1 MNCAEVGAL
10 RGAVVGVENV
20 EEVAIAV
27 VEHAALNL
35 AEVDGLP
42 IKVRIPSALAVDA
55 NWARVSFAGCA
66 PRHTPHVADGLHQQP
81 CDEGVYASLTLSALK
96 SALKSA
102 PLE

>member
-1 MNCAEVGAL
+1 MMRVEVPVCREMNCAEVGAL

-35 AEVDGLP
+35 AEADGLP
-42 IKVRIPSALAVDA
+42 IRVRIPSALAVDA

-66 PRHTPHVADGLHQQP
+66 PRHTPHVADGLHQLVMRGYMP
-81 CDEGVYASLTLSALK
+81 A
-96 SALKSA
+96 
-102 PLE
+102 